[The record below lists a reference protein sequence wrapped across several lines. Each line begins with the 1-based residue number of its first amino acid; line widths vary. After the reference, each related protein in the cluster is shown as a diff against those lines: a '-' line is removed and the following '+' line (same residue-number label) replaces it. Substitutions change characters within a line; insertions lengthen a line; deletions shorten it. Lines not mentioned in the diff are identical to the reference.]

1 MAATL
6 INGIAHSWNNV
17 NLILFG
23 NPVVGITS
31 IEWDRKQEVV
41 NNYGAGPY
49 AVSRGFGKVEQSAS
63 IELYYETWLSIVNA
77 APNKD
82 PYKIPLFDI
91 PVTFNGGGIV
101 PSVVVLKGCNIAGDP
116 VTMNQG
122 DTSVKVKVAL
132 AVGLIE
138 NK

>member
-1 MAATL
+1 MPIPL

-23 NPVVGITS
+23 SPVVGITS
-31 IEWDRKQEVV
+31 VEWDRKQEVV

-49 AVSRGFGKVEQSAS
+49 AVSRGFGRIEQSAS
-63 IELYYETWLSIVNA
+63 IELYYDTWLGIINA
-77 APNKD
+77 APGKD
-82 PYKIPLFDI
+82 PYQIPLFDVPI
-91 PVTFNGGGIV
+91 TFNGGGIV
-101 PSVVVLKGCNIAGDP
+101 PSTVILKGCSIAGDP
-116 VTMNQG
+116 VTIGEG
-122 DTSVKVKVAL
+122 DTAVKVKVAL

>member
-1 MAATL
+1 MATPL
-6 INGIAHSWNNV
+6 INGIAHSWNNI

-23 NPVVGITS
+23 NPVIGITS
-31 IEWDRKQEVV
+31 VEWDRKQEVV

-63 IELYYETWLSIVNA
+63 IEMYYETWLGIVNA

-82 PYKIPLFDI
+82 PYLIPLFDVPI
-91 PVTFNGGGIV
+91 TFNGGGIV
-101 PSVVVLKGCNIAGDP
+101 PSVLVLKACSIAADP
-116 VTMNQG
+116 VTVAQG
-122 DTSVKVKVAL
+122 DTSIKVKVAL
-132 AVGLIE
+132 TVGLIE